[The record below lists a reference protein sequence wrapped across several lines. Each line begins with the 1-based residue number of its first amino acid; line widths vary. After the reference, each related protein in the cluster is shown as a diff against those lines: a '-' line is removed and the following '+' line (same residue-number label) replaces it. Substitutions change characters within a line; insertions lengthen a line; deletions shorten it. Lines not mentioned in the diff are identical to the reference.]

1 MKKLAIIVIA
11 IVAVLG
17 AAAYWAYHSLDL
29 IVRVAIEH
37 YAPEIAGV
45 SVKVHHVD
53 ISTPD
58 GRGVVRGLEIGNPA
72 GFAAPRAASVGEIRV
87 VLDPATVTEPVVHI
101 RELSVEAP
109 LITYERTDRGTN
121 LEAIQKNIQRHIE
134 QGGGSSEGRPAEAK
148 QGRRKFIVDSL
159 ALRGGRVTMTN
170 PGLRGQGITFNLPDI
185 ELRDLGRR
193 QGGLTASEI
202 GNVVAGELQAR
213 IAQRVLTSVELL
225 KRGGVEGAIDALKG
239 LLRLRKR

>member
-1 MKKLAIIVIA
+1 VKKLAVILLVV
-11 IVAVLG
+11 VALAG
-17 AAAYWAYHSLDL
+17 GAAYWAYHSLDL

-45 SVKVHHVD
+45 SVKVHGVD
-53 ISTPD
+53 ISAPD

-72 GFAAPRAASVGEIRV
+72 GFTAPHAASVGEIRV
-87 VLDPATVTEPVVHI
+87 ALDPATVTEPVVHI
-101 RELSVEAP
+101 RELGVESP

-121 LEAIQKNIQRHIE
+121 LQAIQKNIQRHIE
-134 QGGGSSEGRPAEAK
+134 EGGGSSEGRPAEAK
-148 QGRRKFIVDSL
+148 RGRRKFIVDSL
-159 ALRGGRVTMTN
+159 ALRGARVTMTN

-213 IAQRVLTSVELL
+213 IAQRLLTNIELL
-225 KRGGVEGAIDALKG
+225 RKGGVEGAIDALKG
-239 LLRLRKR
+239 LLR